1 MSGEVLAFVPDLMDR
16 SRLSSLDV
24 EFVRDLAE
32 LAERGPEAALVVVD
46 LARPDILAVAS
57 DLGAAGVR
65 VVGFAPHVDDELRAA
80 AAASGVEVLPRSRVF
95 AAPRTAAGLAG

>member
-24 EFVRDLAE
+24 EFVRDLSE
-32 LAERGPEAALVVVD
+32 LAERGAGAALVVVD
-46 LARPDILAVAS
+46 LARPDTLAVAT
-57 DLGAAGVR
+57 DLVAAGVR

-80 AAASGVEVLPRSRVF
+80 AAAGGVEVLPRSRFF
-95 AAPRTAAGLAG
+95 ADPRSVAGLAG